1 MPDAIIDAC
10 CLINLYATDRAA
22 EILAACGGSFY
33 VSTQVRAESL
43 SIRRPDESDPR
54 QLVAV
59 PLDLA
64 AALAAGQIQSCQ
76 LEGSAEQAAYVAFVT
91 ELDDGEASCLA
102 IAQSRGWT
110 VATDDRKAIR
120 MAKEAGILVITTP
133 ELLKRWAEATQ
144 ATPEEIAAT
153 LEQIEQ
159 YARFRRPRMD
169 SPGANWWYSHRA

>member
-33 VSTQVRAESL
+33 VSTQVGAESL
-43 SIRRPDESDPR
+43 SIRRPDDDHPG
-54 QLVAV
+54 QTVAE

-64 AALAAGQIQSCQ
+64 AALAAGQIRSCQ
-76 LEGSAEQAAYVAFVT
+76 LEGPVEVAAYVAFAADI
-91 ELDDGEASCLA
+91 DDGEASCLA

-120 MAKEAGILVITTP
+120 IATAAGIPIIRTP
-133 ELLKRWAEATQ
+133 ELLQRWANETH
-144 ATPEEIAAT
+144 ATPTDIAT
-153 LEQIEQ
+153 VLEQIDQ
-159 YARFRRPRMD
+159 FAKFRPGP
-169 SPGANWWYSHRA
+169 STPGADWWYAHRL